1 MKEKY
6 SQMLKCTSHAAKA
19 RSLKIWKWSFYTS
32 ENNTFKE
39 APKEASGEEKT
50 LLVLHFTSLIEFVS
64 SPVFMLNTG
73 QKNVWNHAV
82 IFFSICETGGEK
94 SFWVKT
100 KIDFT
105 PLQPHVLK

>member
-32 ENNTFKE
+32 GNNTFTE
-39 APKEASGEEKT
+39 APKEASGGGKT
-50 LLVLHFTSLIEFVS
+50 PLVIHFTSLIECVS

-73 QKNVWNHAV
+73 EKNV
-82 IFFSICETGGEK
+82 
-94 SFWVKT
+94 
-100 KIDFT
+100 
-105 PLQPHVLK
+105 